1 MDFFKSRSN
10 SSTSSQHSNSS
21 HKSHASSSNNGASYN
36 LEYCTSSSSLSPFA
50 TNTSSIGAASC
61 PSSSAKTIVNVAM
74 EDLFLS
80 ITNSNS
86 SASHI
91 SASSSCS
98 PRTLITVS
106 KLSSSSHNN
115 NSNNAKRKRRS
126 SASLDDRDPELGFE
140 PSAKRQQRLP
150 SLYQSDAGSVV
161 SSVYPSPVDET
172 LVNEIDTR
180 SSSECLSTATDYEVT
195 HDDIP
200 DSPSSLRPDID
211 ETHEDLHNR
220 SHSEEH
226 DGDGHEDE
234 GDDEE
239 DDDEEDHITDDDDV
253 HDIISNCSTASR
265 KTTQIYNPVGSGVTV
280 CVEESVHHGER
291 TPGHRLSTSKSQS
304 SSSSAAGET
313 SSHQQ
318 PKVKSFDD
326 YLSTNYDCMTP
337 AADPEPQRLCPLPAL
352 SWANAQDVWQ
362 LMCKKDEQASCLRN
376 PSMLDYH
383 PGLQPRMRAILLDW
397 LIEVCEVYKLHRET
411 YYLAV
416 DYLDRYLSAQ
426 KNVQKTHLQ
435 LIGITCLFVA
445 AKVEE
450 IYPPKIGEFAYV
462 TDGACQ
468 ESDILQHEIL
478 LLQALEWNISPV
490 TAIGWLGV
498 YMQLNVNN
506 RTPASFQTSQRRNK
520 RQPSTT
526 APTSSSSTSC
536 YSIDIL
542 NRFVRSPEV
551 DDAFIYPQFSG
562 LEFVQT
568 AQLLDLCSL
577 DVGVG
582 NFPYSVIAA
591 SAISHTFNRETA
603 LRCSGL
609 EWNTIQPCARWMQP
623 FFEVISEES
632 HNLHLLEQNEQIST
646 KFGLGHI
653 CPNIVTDESHI
664 IQTHTTTMTM
674 FDRACLL
681 QEQLL
686 AMASKIKQEASPATG
701 LMCPDGLLTPPAS
714 SRKSLDCIVEEL
726 HHLHSVIVNENRD
739 GSK

>member
-1 MDFFKSRSN
+1 MDFYKSRSSN
-10 SSTSSQHSNSS
+10 STSSQHSNSSS
-21 HKSHASSSNNGASYN
+21 HKSHASSSNNGGSYN

-50 TNTSSIGAASC
+50 TNTSSIGVASC
-61 PSSSAKTIVNVAM
+61 PSSSAKTIVNVGI
-74 EDLFLS
+74 EDVILS

-86 SASHI
+86 KSNSSTSHI

-98 PRTLITVS
+98 PRSLITVT
-106 KLSSSSHNN
+106 KLASSSNNMCSSHNTG
-115 NSNNAKRKRRS
+115 KRKRRS
-126 SASLDDRDPELGFE
+126 STSLDDRDPELGFE
-140 PSAKRQQRLP
+140 PAAKRQQRLP

-180 SSSECLSTATDYEVT
+180 SSSECLSTATDFEVT

-200 DSPSSLRPDID
+200 DSPNSLRPD
-211 ETHEDLHNR
+211 
-220 SHSEEH
+220 
-226 DGDGHEDE
+226 
-234 GDDEE
+234 
-239 DDDEEDHITDDDDV
+239 DDDV
-253 HDIISNCSTASR
+253 DDIISPNTSPSNCSTAST
-265 KTTQIYNPVGSGVTV
+265 KATQIYNPSITDA
-280 CVEESVHHGER
+280 VHHGER
-291 TPGHRLSTSKSQS
+291 TPGQRLSTSKPQP
-304 SSSSAAGET
+304 T
-313 SSHQQ
+313 STTQQ

-326 YLSTNYDCMTP
+326 YLSAHYDCMTP
-337 AADPEPQRLCPLPAL
+337 AADPEPPRQCPLPAL

-376 PSMLDYH
+376 SSMLDHH

-506 RTPASFQTSQRRNK
+506 RTPASFQASQRKLNK
-520 RQPSTT
+520 QRIPPAASHN
-526 APTSSSSTSC
+526 
-536 YSIDIL
+536 IDAV
-542 NRFVRSPEV
+542 NRLATKTGEV

-562 LEFVQT
+562 MEFVQT

-591 SAISHTFNRETA
+591 AAISHTFNRETA
-603 LRCSGL
+603 VRCSGM
-609 EWNTIQPCARWMQP
+609 EWKTIQPCARWMQP

-681 QEQLL
+681 QEQYL

-701 LMCPDGLLTPPAS
+701 LMYPDGLLTPPAS
-714 SRKSLDCIVEEL
+714 SRKPLDCIDEDEPN
-726 HHLHSVIVNENRD
+726 HHVHNVITNESRETN
-739 GSK
+739 K

>member
-1 MDFFKSRSN
+1 M
-10 SSTSSQHSNSS
+10 
-21 HKSHASSSNNGASYN
+21 
-36 LEYCTSSSSLSPFA
+36 
-50 TNTSSIGAASC
+50 
-61 PSSSAKTIVNVAM
+61 
-74 EDLFLS
+74 
-80 ITNSNS
+80 
-86 SASHI
+86 
-91 SASSSCS
+91 
-98 PRTLITVS
+98 
-106 KLSSSSHNN
+106 
-115 NSNNAKRKRRS
+115 
-126 SASLDDRDPELGFE
+126 GFE

-200 DSPSSLRPDID
+200 DSPSSLRHDI
-211 ETHEDLHNR
+211 EVE
-220 SHSEEH
+220 SHDDHDEH
-226 DGDGHEDE
+226 D
-234 GDDEE
+234 
-239 DDDEEDHITDDDDV
+239 DDDDDQITDDEDVDDIV
-253 HDIISNCSTASR
+253 SPSSSPSNCSTAST
-265 KTTQIYNPVGSGVTV
+265 KATQIYNPA
-280 CVEESVHHGER
+280 CVDDVHHGER
-291 TPGHRLSTSKSQS
+291 TPGQRLPTSKSQT
-304 SSSSAAGET
+304 SSAKI
-313 SSHQQ
+313 SSQQ

-326 YLSTNYDCMTP
+326 YLSAHYDCMTP
-337 AADPEPQRLCPLPAL
+337 AADPEPPRQCPLPAL

-376 PSMLDYH
+376 PSMLDHH

-490 TAIGWLGV
+490 TSIGWLGV

-506 RTPASFQTSQRRNK
+506 RTPASFQISQRKNK
-520 RQPSTT
+520 PQQQKTPASY
-526 APTSSSSTSC
+526 SS
-536 YSIDIL
+536 DIA
-542 NRFVRSPEV
+542 NRLPRTPEV

-562 LEFVQT
+562 MEFVQT

-591 SAISHTFNRETA
+591 AAISHTFNR
-603 LRCSGL
+603 
-609 EWNTIQPCARWMQP
+609 
-623 FFEVISEES
+623 
-632 HNLHLLEQNEQIST
+632 
-646 KFGLGHI
+646 
-653 CPNIVTDESHI
+653 
-664 IQTHTTTMTM
+664 
-674 FDRACLL
+674 
-681 QEQLL
+681 
-686 AMASKIKQEASPATG
+686 
-701 LMCPDGLLTPPAS
+701 
-714 SRKSLDCIVEEL
+714 
-726 HHLHSVIVNENRD
+726 
-739 GSK
+739 